1 MDIKL
6 PEIIAKDKLLSYSGA
21 NNYIIGLR
29 ESVKSGKITILT
41 LEQSEYII
49 DNFTSV
55 PKIVRRWVDIDESYS
70 NELLA
75 TKFLSKAPSSIW
87 VEKLLLVG
95 DEKYHV
101 LGKILED
108 SALTTFWVPRTQ
120 LIPQAKKDVV
130 VDFGEFSHRPPF
142 EHQKEAITKL
152 VSNKKY
158 ILADDMGLGKTIQLL
173 AFLQHLKAEKELKR
187 PVLLIC
193 LK

>member
-6 PEIIAKDKLLSYSGA
+6 PEIIAKDKLMSYSGA

-29 ESVKSGKITILT
+29 ESITSGKINILT

-49 DNFTSV
+49 SNFDTI

-70 NELLA
+70 SELLA

-87 VEKLLLVG
+87 VEKLLLDG
-95 DEKYHV
+95 EKYHV
-101 LGKILED
+101 WGKILET
-108 SALTTFWVPRTQ
+108 SALTSFWVNKSQ
-120 LIPQAKKDVV
+120 LIPETKNDVV
-130 VDFGEFSHRPPF
+130 VDFNEFSHRPPF

-158 ILADDMGLGKTIQLL
+158 ILADDMGLGKTIQVIVVWKK
-173 AFLQHLKAEKELKR
+173 LKKSMM
-187 PVLLIC
+187 
-193 LK
+193 